1 MFSVFSTNYAYCDIQ
16 VNKQN
21 SSSAMLQAKSLFHT
35 PLNTEDTI
43 ISSYPLQLSQSKS
56 ALICGVLCG
65 RDNLFFFCI
74 KTLFSFDLLC
84 LILSFSCVKLL
95 SK

>member
-43 ISSYPLQLSQSKS
+43 ISSYPLQLSSPVIPEQVS
-56 ALICGVLCG
+56 
-65 RDNLFFFCI
+65 
-74 KTLFSFDLLC
+74 TDLWSPLW
-84 LILSFSCVKLL
+84 
-95 SK
+95 